1 MTIVKKAFM
10 SIVGAGALAQLLLTA
25 APVAAEEYSI
35 KDGVLKRPTGYRE
48 WIYVG
53 TPGQQSIV

>member
-10 SIVGAGALAQLLLTA
+10 SIVGAGALAQLLLAA

-35 KDGVLKRPTGYRE
+35 KDGVLKRPTGY
-48 WIYVG
+48 
-53 TPGQQSIV
+53 